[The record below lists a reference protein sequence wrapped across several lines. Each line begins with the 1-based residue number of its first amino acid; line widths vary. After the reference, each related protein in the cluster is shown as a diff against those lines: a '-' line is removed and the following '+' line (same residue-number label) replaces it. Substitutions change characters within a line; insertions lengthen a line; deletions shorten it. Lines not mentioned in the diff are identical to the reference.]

1 MIRDM
6 RSKVTFLIFIAATF
20 AFAMLAACT
29 VERES
34 ELTATRMAA
43 SAPGVLVESSAPVAL
58 DQNDDAAPSPS
69 ATVVAIHSV
78 LSTSLGSSRIGNAS
92 ARSAETLANAAVEAA
107 AARAQAEEEAQA
119 QAAATPP
126 PMTDQIMGGGII
138 PAEAMVDLYNQSGAI
153 YPGDVYASYGAPTIE
168 DFVAQCIEEA
178 NAEGVR
184 PEVLFAQVVH
194 ETGWLEFGGQ
204 VSPSQC
210 NFGGLGATND
220 GAAGA
225 SFASVRDGLRAQVQH
240 LKAYASTD
248 ALANPVV
255 DPRFD
260 LVQRG
265 SATTVYDLGG
275 TWAYPGDTYGEALMQ
290 RMQDMYRIA
299 Y

>member
-1 MIRDM
+1 M
-6 RSKVTFLIFIAATF
+6 
-20 AFAMLAACT
+20 
-29 VERES
+29 
-34 ELTATRMAA
+34 
-43 SAPGVLVESSAPVAL
+43 
-58 DQNDDAAPSPS
+58 
-69 ATVVAIHSV
+69 
-78 LSTSLGSSRIGNAS
+78 
-92 ARSAETLANAAVEAA
+92 
-107 AARAQAEEEAQA
+107 
-119 QAAATPP
+119 
-126 PMTDQIMGGGII
+126 
-138 PAEAMVDLYNQSGAI
+138 
-153 YPGDVYASYGAPTIE
+153 
-168 DFVAQCIEEA
+168 
-178 NAEGVR
+178 
-184 PEVLFAQVVH
+184 
-194 ETGWLEFGGQ
+194 
-204 VSPSQC
+204 
-210 NFGGLGATND
+210 GATND